1 MPLPLSKRPAWAEI
15 DLDALASNVR
25 KIRSLIGPDVR
36 FYAVCKN
43 NAYGCGAGEC
53 AATMRN
59 AGVDAFAVSDPEDAE
74 RIRDAGINAPILL
87 YGATTPDQAEAI
99 ADLGLIV
106 TIHDRHGL
114 EAFEQLQR
122 SVQVHVEVDCG
133 YGRLGFVPEEWPA
146 VFERLKQARHL
157 EIMGLYTH
165 LVRAEDRLAI
175 DRQVR
180 RLKQAISAARAA
192 GFQDLETMAASSRVL
207 LGYPELTWTAVNPGR
222 ALYGMMEQPWLDG
235 LTFDPVIRSIKSR
248 VLQVKTLPA
257 DFEVDDA
264 RHTADPGR
272 LKTAVIAFGFKDGL
286 PAQPDG
292 GTVLVRG
299 QRARII
305 AGRATEHTILDVT
318 DIPDVVP
325 GDEVVL
331 VGVQG
336 GDRITAAQA
345 VQFYGMPMIE
355 LMARMSLSVPRIYSG
370 GA

>member
-43 NAYGCGAGEC
+43 NAYGCGAAEC
-53 AATMRN
+53 AATMLH

-74 RIRDAGINAPILL
+74 RIRDAGIHAPILL

-106 TIHDRHGL
+106 TIHDQQGL

-146 VFERLKQARHL
+146 VFERLQQARHL
-157 EIMGLYTH
+157 EVIGLYTH
-165 LVRAEDRLAI
+165 LVRAEDKLAI
-175 DRQVR
+175 DRQVQ
-180 RLKQAISAARAA
+180 RLERAIADARAA
-192 GFQDLETMAASSRVL
+192 GFQDLETMAASSRIL
-207 LGYPELTWTAVNPGR
+207 LGYPELNLTAINPGR

-264 RHTADPGR
+264 RHMADPGR

-299 QRARII
+299 QHARII

-331 VGVQG
+331 VGAQG